1 MTSNV
6 YSVGLVGY
14 GRWGKILAKEIH
26 SCERLNLCGICYPT
40 SSPDNSFA
48 YNSLEKLL
56 DSVGLDA
63 VVIAAPLKCRYQLIQ
78 KALLANKSVLAEKPL
93 AESAADADR
102 LAKIADNRGLVLYTN
117 YVHAYS
123 QGVTYAIDRLKDLN
137 RLELIS
143 IIMNQPGPMYSQEG
157 PISLLGSHGFAIAM
171 KSVAGDS
178 TIIEFEL
185 GNCLRSSGN
194 NMAFIEG
201 SFPAHNVRFNLSI
214 NIAHPLR
221 QRSIDYITSHG
232 TVSIQLAGTLTGSWV
247 TLLPSSISDN
257 NTVPISSSQQLD
269 ETQNIQTILAK
280 FSSALDGEVN
290 GNIMLAQ
297 SVQRA
302 LDKCA

>member
-1 MTSNV
+1 MTTSV

-26 SCERLNLCGICYPT
+26 SCERLKLHGICYP
-40 SSPDNSFA
+40 SSSSVDTYT
-48 YNSLEKLL
+48 YNSLEELL
-56 DSVGLDA
+56 DSVALDA
-63 VVIAAPLKCRYQLIQ
+63 VIIAAPLKCRYQLIHQ
-78 KALLANKSVLAEKPL
+78 ALLANKSVLAEKPL
-93 AESAADADR
+93 AESADDADR
-102 LAKIADNRGLVLYTN
+102 LAKIAAERNLVLYTN

-123 QGVTYAIDRLKDLN
+123 QSVTYAINRLRDLGK
-137 RLELIS
+137 LELIS

-171 KSVAGDS
+171 KSVVGDS
-178 TIIEFEL
+178 AIIEFQL
-185 GNCLRSSGN
+185 RRYIRSSGN

-201 SFPAHNVRFNLSI
+201 VFPAQNVDLILSI

-232 TVSIQLAGTLTGSWV
+232 TLSIELAGSVTGSWV

-257 NTVPISSSQQLD
+257 NTVPISSGQQLD
-269 ETQNIQTILAK
+269 ETQNIQTIFAQFIL
-280 FSSALDGEVN
+280 ALDGEIN
-290 GNIMLAQ
+290 GNIMLAR

-302 LDKCA
+302 LDKCK

>member
-1 MTSNV
+1 MNSNV

-14 GRWGKILAKEIH
+14 GRWGKILAKEIN
-26 SCERLNLCGICYPT
+26 SCQRLDLCGICYPT
-40 SSPDNSFA
+40 SSGNGYTYS
-48 YNSLEKLL
+48 SLEKLL
-56 DSVGLDA
+56 ESVRLDA
-63 VVIAAPLKCRYQLIQ
+63 VIIAAPLTSRYQLIH

-102 LAKIADNRGLVLYTN
+102 LAKIADERGLILYTN

-123 QGVTYAIDRLKDLN
+123 QGVTYAIDRLRDLN
-137 RLELIS
+137 SLELIS
-143 IIMNQPGPMYSQEG
+143 IIMNQPGPMYSKEG
-157 PISLLGSHGFAIAM
+157 PISLLGSHGFAIAI
-171 KSVAGDS
+171 KSVVGDS
-178 TIIEFEL
+178 TIMEFEL
-185 GNCLRSSGN
+185 SNCLRSSGK
-194 NMAFIEG
+194 NMVFIDG
-201 SFPAHNVRFNLSI
+201 CFPAHNVKFNLSI

-232 TVSIQLAGTLTGSWV
+232 TVSIQLAGALMGSWV

-280 FSSALDGEVN
+280 FISALDGEEN
-290 GNIMLAQ
+290 GNIILAQ

-302 LDKCA
+302 LDKCK